1 MKPSAHLID
10 LVELARRLANLVRYG
25 SIHDV
30 DHARAMARVA
40 YADGGNGS
48 PVLTGW
54 LPFRTAM
61 AGEDRDWRPPSE
73 GEQVILLAPFGEL
86 ASAIILPGLNARAFP
101 APDALGAKHV
111 VEYRDG
117 ARLEYDAEESTL
129 AFALPGD
136 GAVVTVAP
144 DQLILERGACSLL
157 MTDDGISLEAP
168 AIRVVGP
175 VAFDGSME
183 VSGDVA
189 IEGGAVSHAG
199 RDIGKSH
206 THSGVQPGS
215 AVTGPPL

>member
-1 MKPSAHLID
+1 
-10 LVELARRLANLVRYG
+10 
-25 SIHDV
+25 
-30 DHARAMARVA
+30 MARVA
-40 YADGGNGS
+40 YADGDGGS

-54 LPFRTAM
+54 LPLWTRM

-73 GEQVILLAPFGEL
+73 GEQVVLLSPFGEL
-86 ASAIILPGLNARAFP
+86 ASAFILPGLNARSFP
-101 APDALGAKHV
+101 APDVLGAKHV
-111 VEYRDG
+111 IEYRDG